1 MPQQLVQMHDQLRAL
16 QKYIGE
22 VRVLLEI
29 DAEKSGQ
36 MVLELA
42 LRYMEK
48 ASTIIALYE
57 KRKAKNTL

>member
-1 MPQQLVQMHDQLRAL
+1 MHDQLRAL

-57 KRKAKNTL
+57 KRKAKNTV